1 MVSGNGLIDLDE
13 FIGMMESRDRS
24 SRRERCQD
32 AEMRAL
38 FAAFDKDNSGYIDG
52 HELKL
57 TMRDVGMDLTNRD
70 VEMMMRAAGVAIK
83 DRIFYEGLALC
94 WGTGGVTRWC
104 NGKAFG
110 FAICRTRIQILLKAT
125 LRNNLGQVVYTYVPL
140 SSSSITWYRP
150 KGSDAL
156 QLGR

>member
-24 SRRERCQD
+24 RQRSQD

-94 WGTGGVTRWC
+94 VRVL
-104 NGKAFG
+104 A
-110 FAICRTRIQILLKAT
+110 A
-125 LRNNLGQVVYTYVPL
+125 
-140 SSSSITWYRP
+140 
-150 KGSDAL
+150 
-156 QLGR
+156 